1 MSQQFNVNFGSQG
14 AGLPQP
20 FQVGGQKQS
29 LQERLVGAAQLRQA
43 RLSEARRRLE
53 RAQTID
59 RQDLQALAGYDAGQ
73 LADSFRP
80 LFQQDV
86 NEVRNFIMESDDI
99 LAQQAKLAELQAT
112 WTWMTEHNNETVQ
125 AARKAMK
132 GVAFSDP
139 NQQRAASAGLDVGLE
154 FDETPSHFAE
164 VEMQFNNFFDPSQA
178 KKIDGMWM
186 IERDGEFVDIRELEG
201 YGNAEVFTPRTKQ
214 VDVGLLS
221 NWATDSNVQRVL
233 TLDGEYS
240 EERAREVFNQAHMN
254 NKTGKEHRAQIL
266 ATLHQRKESP
276 FLTPAQERAFI
287 EGVPMDKD
295 DEMFASAA
303 AQAFERGEQIFLSMA
318 KSEPTPELKDIA
330 RSNFIDSGESTQ
342 FNDDDGGTHSGT
354 VRSIDGLGA
363 MVLDDGT
370 GSGVEIT
377 PMSLMVDDANQV
389 YIKYVEDTTAKVH
402 TVPLNSELRST
413 LELRLRTKHNTSI
426 SDLLTETKQ
435 EGATGLWV
443 ESAGVSEDQTEQPV
457 ESQAVGQ
464 GSVASA
470 DQEPVTVAPPAA
482 DPSNVSAQ
490 DARAFSDVPLSSF
503 SATGEEVPEPPRAQ
517 QPALQIGAV
526 TPRLPDDS
534 PLLTKD
540 VGGGQPRTS
549 GVFEA
554 VASYA
559 SPSLPYLS
567 YASEESLGTPLNMS
581 KSELVSFFSNPEV
594 NQAIKDLGIEP
605 VSVGQDR
612 PVLGKV
618 LEGAFG
624 WAGYKT
630 AVSKNAQKIVDWME
644 SPAGM
649 EARRKH
655 AMTAA
660 PQQENP
666 IQIRDQRANES
677 SRVIASLP
685 SDMRDRVVQ
694 MISNALPQKL
704 FAFETT
710 NSEGEK
716 AIGFLNEAGE
726 DTGEMIFFS

>member
-29 LQERLVGAAQLRQA
+29 LQERLVGAAQMRQA

-86 NEVRNFIMESDDI
+86 DEVRNFIMESDDI
-99 LAQQAKLAELQAT
+99 LAQQNKLAELQAT

-201 YGNAEVFTPRTKQ
+201 YGNAEVFTPRTRQ

-221 NWATDSNVQRVL
+221 NWATGSDVQRVI

-266 ATLHQRKESP
+266 ATLHQRGESP

-295 DEMFASAA
+295 DEMFASAV

-318 KSEPTPELKDIA
+318 KSEPTPDQKEVI
-330 RSNFIDSGESTQ
+330 RNNFINSGQ
-342 FNDDDGGTHSGT
+342 RVDFKDDAGGNHTGT
-354 VRSIDGLGA
+354 VRSLDGVGT
-363 MVLDDGT
+363 MVITDEF
-370 GSGVEIT
+370 GSSIEVT
-377 PMSLMVDDANQV
+377 PNSIFVDENNQV
-389 YIKYVEDTTAKVH
+389 FLKYSDMTTGATNVAPRVIPLRGEDLAAIDLK
-402 TVPLNSELRST
+402 
-413 LELRLRTKHNTSI
+413 LRTRHNISV

-435 EGATGLWV
+435 EGATGLG
-443 ESAGVSEDQTEQPV
+443 SLDNIGVTEDQLETPV
-457 ESQAVGQ
+457 TTQVVGQ

-470 DQEPVTVAPPAA
+470 DQEPVTVPPPSI
-482 DPSNVSAQ
+482 DPSSTTAQ
-490 DARAFSDVPLSSF
+490 DARAFSDTPLSSF
-503 SATGEEVPEPPRAQ
+503 STTEEVPEPPTVQ
-517 QPALQIGAV
+517 QPAIQIGLL
-526 TPRLPDDS
+526 TPGLPADS
-534 PLLTKD
+534 PIVTTDKTMRRAA
-540 VGGGQPRTS
+540 PTS

-554 VASYA
+554 VAAYDD
-559 SPSLPYLS
+559 
-567 YASEESLGTPLNMS
+567 LNMS
-581 KSELVSFFSNPEV
+581 SSELASFLSVPEV
-594 NQAIKDLGIEP
+594 NEAMKALDLDP
-605 VSVGQDR
+605 VGVGTDR
-612 PVLGKV
+612 PFLGAV

-630 AVSKNAQKIVDWME
+630 RVTKNAEKIIEWMN

-649 EARRKH
+649 EARRKY

-660 PQQENP
+660 PQKQGAESP
-666 IQIRDQRANES
+666 IQRRDQQAEES
-677 SRVIASLP
+677 SRVVASLP

-694 MISNALPQKL
+694 RINNALPEKL

-710 NSEGEK
+710 NSRGER

>member
-20 FQVGGQKQS
+20 FQVSGQKQS
-29 LQERLVGAAQLRQA
+29 LQERLVGAAQMRQA

-53 RAQTID
+53 RAQAID

-86 NEVRNFIMESDDI
+86 NEVRRFIMESDDV
-99 LAQQAKLAELQAT
+99 LAQQNKLAELQAT

-201 YGNAEVFTPRTKQ
+201 YGNAEVFTPRTRQ

-221 NWATDSNVQRVL
+221 NWATGSDVQRVI

-318 KSEPTPELKDIA
+318 KSEPTPDQKDVI
-330 RSNFIDSGESTQ
+330 RNNFINSGQ
-342 FNDDDGGTHSGT
+342 RVDFKDDAGGNHTGT
-354 VRSIDGLGA
+354 VRSLDGVGT
-363 MVLDDGT
+363 MVIT
-370 GSGVEIT
+370 EESGSSIEVT
-377 PMSLMVDDANQV
+377 PNSIFVDENNQV
-389 YIKYVEDTTAKVH
+389 FLKYSDMTTGATNVAPRVIPLRGEDLAAIDLK
-402 TVPLNSELRST
+402 
-413 LELRLRTKHNTSI
+413 LRTRHNISV

-435 EGATGLWV
+435 EEDGRRNRFDSVTID
-443 ESAGVSEDQTEQPV
+443 EDQVETPV
-457 ESQAVGQ
+457 TPQVVEQ

-470 DQEPVTVAPPAA
+470 DQEPVTVPPPSI
-482 DPSNVSAQ
+482 DPSSTTVQ
-490 DARAFSDVPLSSF
+490 DARAFSDISLSSF
-503 SATGEEVPEPPRAQ
+503 SNTGEEVPEEPIAQ
-517 QPALQIGAV
+517 QPAIQTGLS

-540 VGGGQPRTS
+540 VGGGQPKTS

-554 VASYA
+554 VASY
-559 SPSLPYLS
+559 
-567 YASEESLGTPLNMS
+567 TPLNMS
-581 KSELVSFFSNPEV
+581 KGELASFFSTPEV
-594 NQAIKDLGIEP
+594 NQAIKDLGVEP

-649 EARRKH
+649 EARRKY

-660 PQQENP
+660 PQQQDAEDP
-666 IQIRDQRANES
+666 TQRRDQQAEES
-677 SRVIASLP
+677 SRVVASLP

-694 MISNALPQKL
+694 RINDALPEKL

-710 NSEGEK
+710 NSQGEK